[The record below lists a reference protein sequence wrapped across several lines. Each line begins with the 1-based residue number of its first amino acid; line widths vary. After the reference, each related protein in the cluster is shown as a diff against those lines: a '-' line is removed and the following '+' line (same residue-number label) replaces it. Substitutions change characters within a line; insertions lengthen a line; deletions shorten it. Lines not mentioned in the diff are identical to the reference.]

1 MVLAVARLAEGNST
15 IQMADPLKVN
25 VSTVHS
31 SRLATGSAGLLAPSL
46 PLAGAIG
53 SFMLAN
59 AAFAIGVVK
68 ALTGR
73 APGSFDKS

>member
-1 MVLAVARLAEGNST
+1 MLAAAGVSNFASSVTALAWAG
-15 IQMADPLKVN
+15 
-25 VSTVHS
+25 
-31 SRLATGSAGLLAPSL
+31 LATGGAGLLAPSL

-73 APGSFDKS
+73 APGGFDKS